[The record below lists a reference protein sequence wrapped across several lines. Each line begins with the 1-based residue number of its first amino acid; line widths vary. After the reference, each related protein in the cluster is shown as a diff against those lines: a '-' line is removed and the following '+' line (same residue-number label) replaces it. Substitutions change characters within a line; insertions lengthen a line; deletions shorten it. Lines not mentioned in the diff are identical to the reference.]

1 MAAAKGQ
8 RSQRYWSRRVTQTSD
23 ALDLEPGVFKLRSP
37 SRIAA
42 SLKRSAEKSRR
53 RKSDPYRSAMSMLS
67 FYVNRGGRTLAAAQ
81 KKVLQTAKTE
91 LQKLFGRSATSA
103 PRPSASRRTA
113 KPRASSRPR
122 KKSAKSAPR
131 STAR

>member
-8 RSQRYWSRRVTQTSD
+8 RSQKYWSRRVTQTSD

-37 SRIAA
+37 RRIAA

-81 KKVLQTAKTE
+81 KKVLETAKTE
-91 LQKLFGRSATSA
+91 LQKLFGRSTA
-103 PRPSASRRTA
+103 PARRPSASRRTR
-113 KPRASSRPR
+113 KPRASSEPR
-122 KKSAKSAPR
+122 KKSTKSASR
-131 STAR
+131 STTR